1 MENMFAERYEDGRN
15 VLCFTDEMKK
25 TEFASMASDIL
36 AVYRVSPEEKFKFI
50 SGLSITS
57 CAAITGESNSDA
69 LAIGAASVG
78 FAMGE
83 KGCEVSKA
91 AADIVMLD
99 DNFESIF
106 NAVRWGRNVF
116 DNIRKFI

>member
-1 MENMFAERYEDGRN
+1 
-15 VLCFTDEMKK
+15 MKK

-99 DNFESIF
+99 NNFESIF